1 MSTRKLFVASAIFLL
16 VGLVSLWSK
25 WNGNTG
31 VTAGDTIS
39 AWSVTFNGSVHGW
52 PAMIGVVAVLAA
64 AVAFLWGLVSC
75 PTGGTDRLI
84 PGLYSECTVRLL
96 GT

>member
-25 WNGNTG
+25 WNGNAG

-52 PAMIGVVAVLAA
+52 PAMIGVLAVLLG
-64 AVAFLWGLVSC
+64 VVLFL
-75 PTGGTDRLI
+75 I
-84 PGLYSECTVRLL
+84 ALL
-96 GT
+96 QALMK

>member
-64 AVAFLWGLVSC
+64 AVAFLWGLVRVLLEE
-75 PTGGTDRLI
+75 PTA
-84 PGLYSECTVRLL
+84 
-96 GT
+96 

>member
-31 VTAGDTIS
+31 VAAGDTIS

-64 AVAFLWGLVSC
+64 AVAFLWGLVRVLLEE
-75 PTGGTDRLI
+75 PTA
-84 PGLYSECTVRLL
+84 
-96 GT
+96 